1 MATTEGF
8 QPGMSVEEERR
19 RQQGAEAYDE
29 MRERV
34 DEVKTRAADA
44 KRKIADAYERTSETA
59 SRLYQD
65 ALDYGREH
73 PGTAMLVAFGVGVG
87 LGLMLSDGGRSTRY
101 RRNVVPALATAAA
114 EAVLDIFDS
123 RR

>member
-8 QPGMSVEEERR
+8 EPGTSVEEERL
-19 RQQGAEAYDE
+19 RQRGAEAYDE
-29 MRERV
+29 VRERV
-34 DEVKTRAADA
+34 DEAKARMGDA
-44 KRKIADAYERTSETA
+44 KRKIADAYDRTSETA
-59 SRLYQD
+59 NRLYQD

-87 LGLMLSDGGRSTRY
+87 LGVMLSDGGRSTRY
-101 RRNVVPALATAAA
+101 RRNVVPAIATAAA
-114 EAVLDIFDS
+114 EAVLDIFDA